1 MTAAECMT
9 LLSHY
14 RSTADCRCCD
24 HLDWALA
31 ELQQVADAALACE
44 AAERRVPVAQL
55 VDRAS
60 CRPCPVLD
68 AVFAWLGRAP
78 PLADAAAAAERG
90 SRSAPNATG
99 SSQGS

>member
-1 MTAAECMT
+1 MTAAQCMA

-14 RSTADCRCCD
+14 RSIADCRCCD

-44 AAERRVPVAQL
+44 AAERRVPTEQL

-68 AVFAWLGRAP
+68 AVFAWLEPDP
-78 PLADAAAAAERG
+78 PIPDGGTAAK
-90 SRSAPNATG
+90 SSAR
-99 SSQGS
+99 